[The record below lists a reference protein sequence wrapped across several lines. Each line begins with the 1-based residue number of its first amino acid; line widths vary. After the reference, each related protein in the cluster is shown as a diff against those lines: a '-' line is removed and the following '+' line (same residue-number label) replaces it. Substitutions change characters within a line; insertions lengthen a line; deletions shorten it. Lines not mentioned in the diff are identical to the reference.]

1 MEIEG
6 LMKTIGMNK
15 HECIK
20 KLGLY
25 RDKMEKILSLVE
37 DKLPLRDADIESVQL
52 LLKDLKQ
59 SLKADLDRGS
69 KGRGR
74 KQLSS
79 VEQDFYMPAIH
90 EAARRISVET
100 NSTPSQRWIDEIDIV
115 QKYIKYYLNQLL
127 S

>member
-6 LMKTIGMNK
+6 LMKTIGFNK

-20 KLGLY
+20 NLCLY

-37 DKLPLRDADIESVQL
+37 DKLSLRGTDKERVQL

-59 SLKADLDRGS
+59 SFKADLDRGS
-69 KGRGR
+69 TGRGR
-74 KQLSS
+74 KQMSS

-90 EAARRISVET
+90 EAVKRISVET
-100 NSTPSQRWIDEIDIV
+100 NSTPSQRWIDEIDNA

>member
-6 LMKTIGMNK
+6 LMKTTGMNK

-20 KLGLY
+20 NLRLY
-25 RDKMEKILSLVE
+25 KDKMEKILSLVE
-37 DKLPLRDADIESVQL
+37 DKLSLRDADKESAQL

-59 SLKADLDRGS
+59 SFKADLERSS

-74 KQLSS
+74 KQISS
-79 VEQDFYMPAIH
+79 IEQDFYMPAIT
-90 EAARRISVET
+90 EAAKRISVKT
-100 NSTPSQRWIDEIDIV
+100 NSTPSQRWIDEIDIA
-115 QKYIKYYLNQLL
+115 QKYIKACLNQLL

>member
-6 LMKTIGMNK
+6 LMKTIGFNK

-20 KLGLY
+20 NLRLY

-37 DKLPLRDADIESVQL
+37 DKLPLRGANKERVQL

-59 SLKADLDRGS
+59 GLKTELDRYS
-69 KGRGR
+69 TGRGR
-74 KQLSS
+74 NQMSS
-79 VEQDFYMPAIH
+79 AEQDFYMPAMH
-90 EAARRISVET
+90 EAAKRISVEL
-100 NSTPSQRWIDEIDIV
+100 NSIPSQRWIDEIDNA
-115 QKYIKYYLNQLL
+115 QKYIRYYLNQLL

>member
-6 LMKTIGMNK
+6 LMKTIGFNK

-20 KLGLY
+20 NLCLY

-37 DKLPLRDADIESVQL
+37 DKLSLRGTDKERVQL

-59 SLKADLDRGS
+59 GLITDWDRGS
-69 KGRGR
+69 TGRGR
-74 KQLSS
+74 KQMSS

-90 EAARRISVET
+90 EAVKRISVET
-100 NSTPSQRWIDEIDIV
+100 NSTPSQRWIDEIDNA